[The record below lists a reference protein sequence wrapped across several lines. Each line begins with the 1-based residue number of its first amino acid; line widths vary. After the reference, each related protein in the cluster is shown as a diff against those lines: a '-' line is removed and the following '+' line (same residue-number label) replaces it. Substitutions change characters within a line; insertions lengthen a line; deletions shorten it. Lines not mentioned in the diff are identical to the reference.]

1 MGYIVHTEKIEQYT
15 IEIKQDEMLTNFN
28 DHFDLLSTRVCWHK
42 RYALST
48 DENHGF
54 ERDEFL
60 SEAKRNK
67 WEVVPLFLYDHS
79 GITMNTKPFSCR
91 WDSGQVGYAYV
102 TPEQGRKEF
111 GRKWRQK
118 ARECMEGEV
127 KLFDAYISGEVY
139 GYVIENEQGEHI
151 DSCFGYFGYYDEQD
165 GPLCEARGIIA
176 HYLKEQEN
184 EELLFSNFPH
194 C

>member
-1 MGYIVHTEKIEQYT
+1 MGHIVHTERIEQYT
-15 IEIKQDEMLTNFN
+15 IEIHHDDMSINFN
-28 DHFDLLSTRVCWHK
+28 ENFDLLSTRVCWHN

-60 SEAKRNK
+60 AAAKRGK
-67 WEVVPLFLYDHS
+67 WEVLPLYLYDHS
-79 GITMNTKPFSCR
+79 GITMNTKPFNCH
-91 WDSGQVGYAYV
+91 WDNGQVGYAYV
-102 TPEQGRKEF
+102 TPGQGRKEF

-118 ARECMEGEV
+118 ARGCMESEV
-127 KLFDAYISGEVY
+127 KLFDTYLRGEIY
-139 GYVIENEQGEHI
+139 GYVIEDEQGEHV
-151 DSCFGYFGYYDEQD
+151 DSCWGYFGRYDEQ
-165 GPLCEARGIIA
+165 GGCLSEARNIIA